1 MADYKIISDSTADL
15 SVQLIEDADVHII
28 PMIYNID
35 GKDYSNSPYDS
46 VQSAHEFYELLRN
59 GKMSTTTQINM
70 DTFINEFTP
79 WLEKG
84 LDILYICFSSG
95 LSSTISSA
103 NLAVE
108 DLKDKFPDRRI
119 VVVDSLAASMGEG
132 LLVYLAGMKKKQ
144 ENLSLD
150 ELAKWVED
158 NRLHL
163 AHWFT
168 VEDLNHLKRGGR
180 VSAAAALVGTMLNI
194 KPVLHVDDE
203 GHLIPVEKVRGRRTS
218 LNSLV
223 EHMEKTA
230 VDPAGQVVF
239 ISHGDAPKD
248 AEYVANRIREK
259 LGVKTICM
267 NPIGPVIGSHSGPGT
282 VALFFLATK
291 RL

>member
-1 MADYKIISDSTADL
+1 MADYKIISDSTTDL

-28 PMIYNID
+28 PMIYNVD
-35 GKDYSNSPYDS
+35 GKDYANSPYDP

-70 DTFINEFTP
+70 ETFKNEFTP

-108 DLKDKFPDRRI
+108 DLKEKFPDRRI

-132 LLVYLAGMKKKQ
+132 LLVYLAAMKKKQ

-230 VDPAGQVVF
+230 IDPADQVVF

-248 AEYVANRIREK
+248 AEYVADKIREK
-259 LGVKTICM
+259 LGVKTIYI

-282 VALFFLATK
+282 VALFFLASK

>member
-1 MADYKIISDSTADL
+1 MADYKIISDSTTDL
-15 SVQLIEDADVHII
+15 SVQLVEDADIHII
-28 PMIYNID
+28 PMIYNVD
-35 GKDYSNSPYDS
+35 GKDYENTPDCAAQSP
-46 VQSAHEFYELLRN
+46 HEFYELLRA

-70 DTFINEFTP
+70 ETFKKEFTP

-108 DLKDKFPDRRI
+108 DLKEQFPDRRI

-132 LLVYLAGMKKKQ
+132 LLVYLAAMKKKN
-144 ENLSLD
+144 EDLSLD

-218 LNSLV
+218 LNSLI

-230 VDPAGQVVF
+230 IDPAEQVVF

-248 AEYVANRIREK
+248 AEYVADKIREK
-259 LGVKTICM
+259 MGVKTIYI

-282 VALFFLATK
+282 VALFFLASK